1 MKIPM
6 TVSSTKVRAP
16 VTVQSTKQNI
26 AVTLGAD
33 CVMARP
39 YSGTVEVTP
48 SAEAQILPTKGYMLE
63 SNVVINPIPSN
74 YGLIT
79 WDGTRLTVS

>member
-6 TVSSTKVRAP
+6 TVSSTQVRAP
-16 VTVQSTKQNI
+16 VTVQASRQNI
-26 AVTLGAD
+26 AVTLGTE

-39 YSGTVEVTP
+39 YEGEVEVTP
-48 SAEAQILPTKGYMLE
+48 SAKAQILPTKGYMLE